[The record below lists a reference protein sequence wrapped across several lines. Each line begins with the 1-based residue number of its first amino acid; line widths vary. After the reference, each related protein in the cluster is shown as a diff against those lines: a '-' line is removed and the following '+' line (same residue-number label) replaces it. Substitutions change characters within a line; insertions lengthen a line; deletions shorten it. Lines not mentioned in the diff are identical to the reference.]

1 MDDTPT
7 SNQVTI
13 KRKTSAEFHLKAPSL
28 YDQFEQGKKLGE
40 GKFGCV
46 NIVRHKK
53 TGGVFALKKIPKA
66 LIKSHMM
73 V

>member
-1 MDDTPT
+1 MSPT
-7 SNQVTI
+7 I
-13 KRKTSAEFHLKAPSL
+13 RRKASAEFHLKSTSL
-28 YDQFEQGKKLGE
+28 YDEFEQGKKLGE
-40 GKFGCV
+40 GKFGSV
-46 NIVRHKK
+46 NIVRHKR